1 MTNGQKLLLSGLLVL
16 ALGVSGVW
24 LYRQLHPA
32 ARAVKTMAEMQAA
45 TDAVKAP
52 PGAPAF
58 DTYRQAWRAM
68 PKDAADPTE
77 LTTLASRDAYR
88 AEHAEALRLVR
99 IGLSQAY
106 QEPYLNTNEAM
117 PLFPEWTH
125 YRSFARLLVVDA
137 HSHAA
142 HGRLTAS
149 VDSACDAIALGGQIQ
164 HGGDEAAM
172 LVGIS
177 IQNIGQ
183 KALRELW
190 PKLDPKARQHALC
203 RLPADFARQAEPA
216 DLVPVVVRKT
226 KDLVGVCWAPSLSRA
241 ERIKALD
248 DLLEDYSPAQ
258 RRMVTRRHVELS
270 LADYPPLLAAALAK
284 PFGAEPL
291 LAPPADALVAYSFA
305 NLRLLWASWTVVQ
318 AKQQV
323 LLASLARQSWHA
335 DRGGYP
341 ATLDEL
347 VPEYLATVP
356 TDPFG
361 DRPLTYRRT
370 ADGYQLYS
378 LGPNRVDDGGQK
390 YQQPKDLNG
399 PDDFLTAPGDIVE

>member
-24 LYRQLHPA
+24 LYRQLHPV

-125 YRSFARLLVVDA
+125 YRSFAGCWWLMPTAMPRTADSPRRWTVLVTP
-137 HSHAA
+137 SRWAA
-142 HGRLTAS
+142 RSARRRRGGHVGRHL
-149 VDSACDAIALGGQIQ
+149 DP
-164 HGGDEAAM
+164 
-172 LVGIS
+172 
-177 IQNIGQ
+177 NIGQ

-390 YQQPKDLNG
+390 HQQPKDLNG